1 MGCSHDMVRVGLKS
15 KEHAEIFAKLFF
27 EEIKD
32 ELYGL
37 PWCSK
42 PEHFAIDSEPCAGM
56 YWMSLD
62 GEPIYSRPD
71 MCQNG
76 IDAIKKFLSMY
87 PDADLIADL
96 EESFNNCGD
105 THMTHL
111 SWSAEKKVLCIDY
124 RSAESPYLDYC
135 EECEYDAW
143 EAYEEACEED
153 EDAEKELDEEDFIIA
168 RLETHELGQTY
179 TCPKCGAELEFDVYI
194 VNQEIP
200 FDELL
205 KKD

>member
-87 PDADLIADL
+87 PDAVI
-96 EESFNNCGD
+96 
-105 THMTHL
+105 
-111 SWSAEKKVLCIDY
+111 
-124 RSAESPYLDYC
+124 
-135 EECEYDAW
+135 
-143 EAYEEACEED
+143 EA
-153 EDAEKELDEEDFIIA
+153 FFQI
-168 RLETHELGQTY
+168 R
-179 TCPKCGAELEFDVYI
+179 
-194 VNQEIP
+194 N
-200 FDELL
+200 
-205 KKD
+205 